1 MNVTL
6 ETKHVEKEK
15 LTWVPM
21 KTVQTEM
28 KQPKAKPTG
37 PWRE

>member
-6 ETKHVEKEK
+6 EIMHAEKEK
-15 LTWVPM
+15 LTWVPG
-21 KTVQTEM
+21 KKVQTEM

-37 PWRE
+37 P